1 MLALLGIWLHLRIS
15 GLTFTQTKKRGR
27 GVGGEYEVCTSLAR
41 LKESVSHNYESQKSK
56 IGATI
61 ILHSSLEEEKHAY
74 TVAS

>member
-1 MLALLGIWLHLRIS
+1 M
-15 GLTFTQTKKRGR
+15 
-27 GVGGEYEVCTSLAR
+27 GGEYEVCTSSAR

-56 IGATI
+56 IDATI